1 MKIRQ
6 GGLIK
11 PKLNML
17 FYGATGTGKSTQAL
31 EIAKFKRED
40 GTPFRV
46 FCFDIESGGADECLE
61 ELEAQG
67 VDTRNVFMAYTQSL
81 SEVEQYVDKIA
92 KGETLYYLDDD
103 GDETDEPILDAYG
116 ENFVPDAVIVDGT
129 SVLKLTNTQ
138 SLLQLSQK
146 RNKIKAKNNGGTA
159 EEIYVATQN
168 AGLEYKDHAQ
178 LNYAGQRLVLSL
190 MALPV
195 HVIMTAREKDEK
207 ISTRNDDGSFT
218 STPTGRKLPDSF
230 AGIDYNIKSMIRM
243 FRNDDGEVCYSVEKD
258 RTKTFTPG
266 DVVVN
271 PSLLAFE
278 KTLNNGAGRR
288 SFAIKNDLDD
298 AIQTDRKIFEQEL
311 LGDVFEEKPVVQNNN
326 IEMSAEEIIASIN
339 ETMRDMTQTER
350 DKKKAALSSAGLAC
364 NPAAIKKLTDVA
376 VLSQILDIVKA

>member
-46 FCFDIESGGADECLE
+46 FCFDIESGGVDECLE
-61 ELEAQG
+61 ELEMQG
-67 VDTRNVFMAYTQSL
+67 VDTRNIFVAYTQSL
-81 SEVEQYVDKIA
+81 SEVELYVSKIA

-103 GDETDEPILDAYG
+103 GEETDDPIKDAFG

-168 AGLEYKDHAQ
+168 AQLEIRDYNQMA
-178 LNYAGQRLVLSL
+178 YAGQKLVLSL
-190 MALPV
+190 MALPI
-195 HVIMTAREKDEK
+195 HVIMTAREKEEMVSSK
-207 ISTRNDDGSFT
+207 NADGQFV
-218 STPTGRKLPDSF
+218 STPTGKTLPDSF
-230 AGIDYNIKSMIRM
+230 KGVDYNIKTMIRM
-243 FRNDDGEVCYSVEKD
+243 FRNEDDEVCYSVEKD
-258 RTKTFTPG
+258 RTKTFNVG

-271 PSLLAFE
+271 PSLTAFE
-278 KTLNNGAGRR
+278 KTINKGAGRQE
-288 SFAIKNDLDD
+288 FAIKNDLDD
-298 AIQTDRKIFEQEL
+298 AIQKDKQIFEKEM
-311 LGDVFEEKPVVQNNN
+311 LGDIANDSVIQGN
-326 IEMSAEEIIASIN
+326 SDGDADDIIASIN
-339 ETMRDMTQTER
+339 EAMRAMTQIER
-350 DKKKAALSSAGLAC
+350 DKKKAALASASL
-364 NPAAIKKLTDVA
+364 PASPATIKKITDIDT
-376 VLSQILDIVKA
+376 LNQILTIIKS

>member
-46 FCFDIESGGADECLE
+46 FCFDIESGGVDECLE
-61 ELEAQG
+61 ELEMQG
-67 VDTRNVFMAYTQSL
+67 VDTRNIFVAYTQSL
-81 SEVEQYVDKIA
+81 SEVELYVSKIA

-103 GDETDEPILDAYG
+103 GEETDEPIKDAFG

-168 AGLEYKDHAQ
+168 AQLEIRDYNQMA
-178 LNYAGQRLVLSL
+178 YAGQKLVLSL
-190 MALPV
+190 MALPI
-195 HVIMTAREKDEK
+195 HVIMTAREKEEMVSSK
-207 ISTRNDDGSFT
+207 NADGQFV
-218 STPTGRKLPDSF
+218 STPTGKTLPDSF
-230 AGIDYNIKSMIRM
+230 KGVDYNIKTMIRM
-243 FRNDDGEVCYSVEKD
+243 FRNEDDEVCYSVEKD
-258 RTKTFTPG
+258 RTKTFNVG

-271 PSLLAFE
+271 PSLTAFE
-278 KTLNNGAGRR
+278 KTINKGAGRQE
-288 SFAIKNDLDD
+288 FAIKNDLDD
-298 AIQTDRKIFEQEL
+298 AIQKDKQIFEKEM
-311 LGDVFEEKPVVQNNN
+311 LGDIANDSIIQGNSDGN
-326 IEMSAEEIIASIN
+326 ADDIIASIN
-339 ETMRDMTQTER
+339 ETMRSMTQIER
-350 DKKKAALSSAGLAC
+350 DKKKAALASASLPAS
-364 NPAAIKKLTDVA
+364 PAAIKKITDIDI
-376 VLSQILDIVKA
+376 LNQILAIIKS

>member
-6 GGLIK
+6 GGLIR

-17 FYGATGTGKSTQAL
+17 FYGAPGTGKSTQAL

-46 FCFDIESGGADECLE
+46 FCFDIESGGADEVLE
-61 ELEAQG
+61 ELENQG
-67 VDTRNVFMAYTQSL
+67 VDTRNIFVAYTQSL
-81 SEVEQYVDKIA
+81 SEVELYVSKIA
-92 KGETLYYLDDD
+92 KGEDLYYLDDD
-103 GDETDEPILDAYG
+103 GEETDELITDAYG
-116 ENFVPDAVIVDGT
+116 EKFVPDAVIVDGT

-168 AGLEYKDHAQ
+168 AGLELKDYNQ

-195 HVIMTAREKDEK
+195 SVILTAREKDEK
-207 ISTRNDDGSFT
+207 VSSKDANGQFT

-230 AGIDYNIKSMIRM
+230 AGIDYNIKTQIRM
-243 FRNDDGEVCYSVEKD
+243 FRNEDEEVCYSVEKD
-258 RTKTFTPG
+258 RTHTFEKG
-266 DVVVN
+266 SVVVN

-278 KTLNNGAGRR
+278 ATLNKGTGRK
-288 SFAIKNDLDD
+288 SFAIRNDLDD
-298 AIQTDRKIFEQEL
+298 AIQKDRQIFEKEV
-311 LGDVFEEKPVVQNNN
+311 LGDVINDDESASDEKV
-326 IEMSAEEIIASIN
+326 SADEIIAAIG
-339 ETMRDMTQTER
+339 EVMRGLSQADK
-350 DKKKAALSSAGLAC
+350 DKKKAALASANL
-364 NPAAIKKLTDVA
+364 PATPSAMKKVTDVA
-376 VLSQILDIVKA
+376 TLNKILDIVKA

>member
-17 FYGATGTGKSTQAL
+17 FYGSTGTGKSTQAL

-46 FCFDIESGGADECLE
+46 FCFDIESGGIDECLE
-61 ELEAQG
+61 ELEMQG
-67 VDTRNVFMAYTQSL
+67 VDTRNVFVAYTQSL

-92 KGETLYYLDDD
+92 KKEQLFYLDEE
-103 GDETDEPILDAYG
+103 GEETEEPILDAYG
-116 ENFVPDAVIVDGT
+116 EPFVPDAVIVDGT

-168 AGLEYKDHAQ
+168 ASLEIRDYSQ
-178 LNYAGQRLVLSL
+178 LAYAGQRLVLSL

-207 ISTRNDDGSFT
+207 VSSKDSNGQFT
-218 STPTGRKLPDSF
+218 STPTGKKLPDSF
-230 AGIDYNIKSMIRM
+230 SGIDYNIKSMIRM

-258 RTKTFTPG
+258 RTKTFQPG

-278 KTLNNGAGRR
+278 KTLNKGIGRKE
-288 SFAIKNDLDD
+288 FAIRNDLDD
-298 AIQTDRKIFEQEL
+298 AIQTDRRIFEKEL
-311 LGDVFEEKPVVQNNN
+311 LGDILDDKSSDVVNSPNVDGL
-326 IEMSAEEIIASIN
+326 IEEIN
-339 ETMRDMTQTER
+339 NVMRNMTQAER
-350 DKKKAALSSAGLAC
+350 DKKKASLASASLPS
-364 NPAAIKKLTDVA
+364 NPTAIKKLTNIDT
-376 VLSQILDIVKA
+376 LNQILAIVKS

>member
-6 GGLIK
+6 GGLIR

-17 FYGATGTGKSTQAL
+17 FYGAPGTGKSTQAL

-46 FCFDIESGGADECLE
+46 FCFDIESGGVDEVLE
-61 ELEAQG
+61 ELENQG
-67 VDTRNVFMAYTQSL
+67 IDTRNIFVAYTQSL
-81 SEVEQYVDKIA
+81 SEVELYVAKIA
-92 KGETLYYLDDD
+92 KGEDLYYLDDE
-103 GDETDEPILDAYG
+103 GEETDELITDAYG
-116 ENFVPDAVIVDGT
+116 EKFVPDAVIVDGT

-168 AGLEYKDHAQ
+168 AGLELKDYNQ

-195 HVIMTAREKDEK
+195 SVILTAREKDEK
-207 ISTRNDDGSFT
+207 VSSKDANGQFT

-230 AGIDYNIKSMIRM
+230 AGIDYNIKTQIRM
-243 FRNDDGEVCYSVEKD
+243 FRNEDEEVCYSIEKD
-258 RTKTFTPG
+258 RTHTFEKG
-266 DVVVN
+266 DVVIN
-271 PSLLAFE
+271 PSLTAFE
-278 KTLNNGAGRR
+278 ATLNKGAGRK

-298 AIQTDRKIFEQEL
+298 AIQKDRQIFEKEV
-311 LGDVFEEKPVVQNNN
+311 LGDIASDDVSSTSDNGADTETL
-326 IEMSAEEIIASIN
+326 IASIN
-339 ETMRDMTQTER
+339 EVMKGLSQANR
-350 DKKKAALSSAGLAC
+350 DKKKAALAGANLPAT
-364 NPAAIKKLTDVA
+364 PAAIKKVTDTS
-376 VLSQILDIVKA
+376 VLSKILEIVKA

>member
-46 FCFDIESGGADECLE
+46 FCFDIESGGVDECLE
-61 ELEAQG
+61 ELEMQG
-67 VDTRNVFMAYTQSL
+67 VDTRNIFVAYTQSL
-81 SEVEQYVDKIA
+81 SEVELYVSKIA

-103 GDETDEPILDAYG
+103 GEETDDPIKDAFG

-168 AGLEYKDHAQ
+168 AQLEIRDYNQMA
-178 LNYAGQRLVLSL
+178 YAGQKLVLSL
-190 MALPV
+190 MALPI
-195 HVIMTAREKDEK
+195 HVIMTAREKEEMVSSK
-207 ISTRNDDGSFT
+207 NADGQFV
-218 STPTGRKLPDSF
+218 STPTGKTLPDSF
-230 AGIDYNIKSMIRM
+230 KGVDYNIKTMIRM
-243 FRNDDGEVCYSVEKD
+243 FRNEDDEVCYSVEKD
-258 RTKTFTPG
+258 RTKTFNVG

-271 PSLLAFE
+271 PSLTAFE
-278 KTLNNGAGRR
+278 KTINKGAGRQE
-288 SFAIKNDLDD
+288 FAIKNDLDD
-298 AIQTDRKIFEQEL
+298 AIQKDKQIFEKEM
-311 LGDVFEEKPVVQNNN
+311 LGDIANDPIIQGNSDGN
-326 IEMSAEEIIASIN
+326 ADDIIASIN
-339 ETMRDMTQTER
+339 EAMRAMTQIER
-350 DKKKAALSSAGLAC
+350 DKKKAALASASLPAS
-364 NPAAIKKLTDVA
+364 PAAIKKITDIDT
-376 VLSQILDIVKA
+376 LNQILTIIKS

>member
-6 GGLIK
+6 GGLIR

-17 FYGATGTGKSTQAL
+17 FYGAPGTGKSTQAL

-46 FCFDIESGGADECLE
+46 FCFDIESGGADEVLE
-61 ELEAQG
+61 ELENQG
-67 VDTRNVFMAYTQSL
+67 VDTRNIFVAYTQSL
-81 SEVEQYVDKIA
+81 SEVELYVAKIA
-92 KGETLYYLDDD
+92 KGEDLYYLDDD
-103 GDETDEPILDAYG
+103 GEETDELITDAYG
-116 ENFVPDAVIVDGT
+116 EKFVPDAVIVDGT

-168 AGLEYKDHAQ
+168 AGLELKDYNQ

-195 HVIMTAREKDEK
+195 SVILTAREKDEK
-207 ISTRNDDGSFT
+207 VSSKDANGQFT

-230 AGIDYNIKSMIRM
+230 AGIDYNIKTQIRM
-243 FRNDDGEVCYSVEKD
+243 FRNEDEEVCYSVEKD
-258 RTKTFTPG
+258 RTHTFEKG
-266 DVVVN
+266 SVVVN

-278 KTLNNGAGRR
+278 ATLNKGAGRK
-288 SFAIKNDLDD
+288 SFAIRNDLDD
-298 AIQTDRKIFEQEL
+298 AIQKDRQIFEKEV
-311 LGDVFEEKPVVQNNN
+311 LGDVLNEDESAPDEKV
-326 IEMSAEEIIASIN
+326 SADEIIAAIS
-339 ETMRDMTQTER
+339 EVMRGLSQADK
-350 DKKKAALSSAGLAC
+350 DKKKAALASANL
-364 NPAAIKKLTDVA
+364 PATPSAMKKVTDVA
-376 VLSQILDIVKA
+376 TLNKILDIVKA

>member
-17 FYGATGTGKSTQAL
+17 FYGSTGTGKSTQAL

-46 FCFDIESGGADECLE
+46 FCFDIESGGIDECLE
-61 ELEAQG
+61 ELEMQG
-67 VDTRNVFMAYTQSL
+67 VDTRNVFVAYTQSL
-81 SEVEQYVDKIA
+81 SEVEQYVDKIT
-92 KGETLYYLDDD
+92 KKEQLFYLDED
-103 GDETDEPILDAYG
+103 GEETEEPILDAYG
-116 ENFVPDAVIVDGT
+116 EPFVPDAVIVDGT

-168 AGLEYKDHAQ
+168 ASLEIRDYSQ
-178 LNYAGQRLVLSL
+178 LAYAGQRLVLSL

-207 ISTRNDDGSFT
+207 VSSKDSNGQFT
-218 STPTGRKLPDSF
+218 STPTGKKLPDSF
-230 AGIDYNIKSMIRM
+230 SGIDYNIKSMIRM

-258 RTKTFTPG
+258 RTKTFQPG

-278 KTLNNGAGRR
+278 KTLNKGIGRKE
-288 SFAIKNDLDD
+288 FAIRNDLDD
-298 AIQTDRKIFEQEL
+298 AIQTDRRIFEQEL
-311 LGDVFEEKPVVQNNN
+311 LGDILDDKSSDAVNSPNVDGV
-326 IEMSAEEIIASIN
+326 IEEIN
-339 ETMRDMTQTER
+339 NVMRNMTQTER
-350 DKKKAALSSAGLAC
+350 DKKKASLASASLPS
-364 NPAAIKKLTDVA
+364 NPTAIKKLTDIDT
-376 VLSQILDIVKA
+376 LNQILAIVKS

>member
-46 FCFDIESGGADECLE
+46 FCFDIESGGIDECLE
-61 ELEAQG
+61 ELEMQG
-67 VDTRNVFMAYTQSL
+67 VDTRNVFVAYTQSL

-92 KGETLYYLDDD
+92 KKEQLFYLDEE
-103 GDETDEPILDAYG
+103 GEETEEPILDAYG
-116 ENFVPDAVIVDGT
+116 EPFVPDAVIVDGT

-168 AGLEYKDHAQ
+168 ASLEIRDYSQ
-178 LNYAGQRLVLSL
+178 LAYAGQRLVLSL

-207 ISTRNDDGSFT
+207 VSSKDSNGQFT
-218 STPTGRKLPDSF
+218 STPTGKKLPDSF
-230 AGIDYNIKSMIRM
+230 SGIDYNIKSMIRM

-258 RTKTFTPG
+258 RTKTFQPG

-278 KTLNNGAGRR
+278 KTLNKGIGRKE
-288 SFAIKNDLDD
+288 FAIRNDLDD
-298 AIQTDRKIFEQEL
+298 AIQTDRRIFEKEL
-311 LGDVFEEKPVVQNNN
+311 LGDILDDKSSDVVNSPNVDGL
-326 IEMSAEEIIASIN
+326 IEEIN
-339 ETMRDMTQTER
+339 NVMRNMTQAER
-350 DKKKAALSSAGLAC
+350 DKKKASLASASLPS
-364 NPAAIKKLTDVA
+364 NPTAIKKLTDIDT
-376 VLSQILDIVKA
+376 LNQILAIVKS

>member
-46 FCFDIESGGADECLE
+46 FCFDIESGGVDECLE
-61 ELEAQG
+61 ELEIQG
-67 VDTRNVFMAYTQSL
+67 VDTRNIFVAYTQSL
-81 SEVEQYVDKIA
+81 SEVELYVSKIA

-103 GDETDEPILDAYG
+103 GEETDEPIKDAFG

-168 AGLEYKDHAQ
+168 AQLEIRDYNQMA
-178 LNYAGQRLVLSL
+178 YAGQKLVLSL
-190 MALPV
+190 MALPI
-195 HVIMTAREKDEK
+195 HVIMTAREKEEMVSSK
-207 ISTRNDDGSFT
+207 NADGQFV
-218 STPTGRKLPDSF
+218 STPTGKTLPDSF
-230 AGIDYNIKSMIRM
+230 KGVDYNIKTMIRM
-243 FRNDDGEVCYSVEKD
+243 FRNEDDEVCYSVEKD
-258 RTKTFTPG
+258 RTKTFNVG

-271 PSLLAFE
+271 PSLTAFE
-278 KTLNNGAGRR
+278 KTINKGAGRQE
-288 SFAIKNDLDD
+288 FAIKNDLDD
-298 AIQTDRKIFEQEL
+298 AIQKDKQIFEKEM
-311 LGDVFEEKPVVQNNN
+311 LGDIANDSVIQGNSDGN
-326 IEMSAEEIIASIN
+326 ADDIIASIN
-339 ETMRDMTQTER
+339 EAMRAMTQIER
-350 DKKKAALSSAGLAC
+350 DKKKAALASASL
-364 NPAAIKKLTDVA
+364 PASPATIKKITDIDT
-376 VLSQILDIVKA
+376 LNQILTIIKS

>member
-46 FCFDIESGGADECLE
+46 FCFDIESGGVDECLE
-61 ELEAQG
+61 ELEMQG
-67 VDTRNVFMAYTQSL
+67 VDTRNIFVAYTQSL
-81 SEVEQYVDKIA
+81 SEVELYVSKIA

-103 GDETDEPILDAYG
+103 GEETDDPIKDAFG

-168 AGLEYKDHAQ
+168 AQLEIRDYNQMA
-178 LNYAGQRLVLSL
+178 YAGQKLVLSL
-190 MALPV
+190 MALPI
-195 HVIMTAREKDEK
+195 HVIMTAREKEEMVSSK
-207 ISTRNDDGSFT
+207 NADGQFV
-218 STPTGRKLPDSF
+218 STPTGKTLPDSF
-230 AGIDYNIKSMIRM
+230 KGVDYNIKTMIRM
-243 FRNDDGEVCYSVEKD
+243 FRNEDDEVCYSVEKD
-258 RTKTFTPG
+258 RTKTFNVG

-271 PSLLAFE
+271 PSLTAFE
-278 KTLNNGAGRR
+278 KTINKGAGRQE
-288 SFAIKNDLDD
+288 FAIKNDLDD
-298 AIQTDRKIFEQEL
+298 AIQKDKQIFEKEM
-311 LGDVFEEKPVVQNNN
+311 LGDIANDSIIQGNSDGN
-326 IEMSAEEIIASIN
+326 ADDIIASIN
-339 ETMRDMTQTER
+339 EVMRAMTQIER
-350 DKKKAALSSAGLAC
+350 DKKKAALASASLPAS
-364 NPAAIKKLTDVA
+364 PAAIKKITDIDT
-376 VLSQILDIVKA
+376 LNQILAIIKS

>member
-46 FCFDIESGGADECLE
+46 FCFDIESGGVDECLE
-61 ELEAQG
+61 ELEMQG
-67 VDTRNVFMAYTQSL
+67 VDTRNIFVAYTQSL
-81 SEVEQYVDKIA
+81 SEVELYVSKIA

-103 GDETDEPILDAYG
+103 GEETDDPIKDAFG

-168 AGLEYKDHAQ
+168 AQLEIRDYNQMA
-178 LNYAGQRLVLSL
+178 YAGQKLVLSL
-190 MALPV
+190 MALPI
-195 HVIMTAREKDEK
+195 HVIMTAREKEEMVSSK
-207 ISTRNDDGSFT
+207 NADGQFV
-218 STPTGRKLPDSF
+218 STPTGKTLPDSF
-230 AGIDYNIKSMIRM
+230 KGVDYNIKTMIRM
-243 FRNDDGEVCYSVEKD
+243 FRNEDDEVCYSVEKD
-258 RTKTFTPG
+258 RTKTFNVG

-271 PSLLAFE
+271 PSLTAFE
-278 KTLNNGAGRR
+278 KTINKGAGRQE
-288 SFAIKNDLDD
+288 FAIKNDLDD
-298 AIQTDRKIFEQEL
+298 AIQKDKQIFEKEM
-311 LGDVFEEKPVVQNNN
+311 LGDIANDSIIQGNSDGN
-326 IEMSAEEIIASIN
+326 ADDIIASIN
-339 ETMRDMTQTER
+339 EVMRAMTQIER
-350 DKKKAALSSAGLAC
+350 DKKKAALASASLPAS
-364 NPAAIKKLTDVA
+364 PAAIKKLTDIDT
-376 VLSQILDIVKA
+376 LNQILTIIKS

>member
-46 FCFDIESGGADECLE
+46 FCFDIESGGIDECLE
-61 ELEAQG
+61 ELEMQG
-67 VDTRNVFMAYTQSL
+67 VDTRNVFVAYTQSL

-92 KGETLYYLDDD
+92 KKEQLFYLDED
-103 GDETDEPILDAYG
+103 GEETDEPILDAYG
-116 ENFVPDAVIVDGT
+116 EPFIPDAVIVDGT

-168 AGLEYKDHAQ
+168 ASLEIRDYSQ
-178 LNYAGQRLVLSL
+178 LAYAGQRLVLSL

-207 ISTRNDDGSFT
+207 VSSKDSNGQFT
-218 STPTGRKLPDSF
+218 STPTGKKLPDSF
-230 AGIDYNIKSMIRM
+230 SGIDYNIKSMIRM

-258 RTKTFTPG
+258 RTKTFQPG

-278 KTLNNGAGRR
+278 KTLNKGIGRKE
-288 SFAIKNDLDD
+288 FAIRNDLDD
-298 AIQTDRKIFEQEL
+298 AIQTDRRIFEQEL
-311 LGDVFEEKPVVQNNN
+311 LGDILDDKSSDAVNSPN
-326 IEMSAEEIIASIN
+326 IDGVIEEIN
-339 ETMRDMTQTER
+339 NVMRNMTQTER
-350 DKKKAALSSAGLAC
+350 DKKKASLASASLPS
-364 NPAAIKKLTDVA
+364 NPTSIKKLTDIDT
-376 VLSQILDIVKA
+376 LNQILAIVKS

>member
-46 FCFDIESGGADECLE
+46 FCFDIESGGVDECLE
-61 ELEAQG
+61 ELEMQG
-67 VDTRNVFMAYTQSL
+67 VDTRNIFVAYTQSL
-81 SEVEQYVDKIA
+81 SEVELYVSKIA

-103 GDETDEPILDAYG
+103 GEETDEPIKDAFG

-168 AGLEYKDHAQ
+168 AQLEIRDYNQMA
-178 LNYAGQRLVLSL
+178 YAGQKLVLSL
-190 MALPV
+190 MALPI
-195 HVIMTAREKDEK
+195 HVIMTAREKEEMVSSK
-207 ISTRNDDGSFT
+207 NADGQFV
-218 STPTGRKLPDSF
+218 STPTGKTLPDSF
-230 AGIDYNIKSMIRM
+230 KGVDYNIKTMIRM
-243 FRNDDGEVCYSVEKD
+243 FRNEDDEVCYSVEKD
-258 RTKTFTPG
+258 RTKTFNVG

-271 PSLLAFE
+271 PSLTAFE
-278 KTLNNGAGRR
+278 KTINKGAGRQE
-288 SFAIKNDLDD
+288 FAIKNDLDD
-298 AIQTDRKIFEQEL
+298 AIQKDKQIFEKEM
-311 LGDVFEEKPVVQNNN
+311 LGDIAND
-326 IEMSAEEIIASIN
+326 SIIQGNSDGNADDIITSIN
-339 ETMRDMTQTER
+339 EAMRAMTQIER
-350 DKKKAALSSAGLAC
+350 DKKKAALASASL
-364 NPAAIKKLTDVA
+364 PASPATIKKITDIDT
-376 VLSQILDIVKA
+376 LNQILTIIKS

>member
-6 GGLIK
+6 GGLIR

-17 FYGATGTGKSTQAL
+17 FYGAPGTGKSTQAL

-46 FCFDIESGGADECLE
+46 FCFDIESGGADEVLE
-61 ELEAQG
+61 ELENQG
-67 VDTRNVFMAYTQSL
+67 IDTRNIFMAYTQSL
-81 SEVEQYVDKIA
+81 SEVELYVGKIA
-92 KGETLYYLDDD
+92 KGEDLYYLDDD
-103 GDETDEPILDAYG
+103 GEETDELITDAYG
-116 ENFVPDAVIVDGT
+116 EKFVPDAVIVDGT

-146 RNKIKAKNNGGTA
+146 RNKIKAKNNGATA

-168 AGLEYKDHAQ
+168 AGLELKDYNQ

-195 HVIMTAREKDEK
+195 SVILTAREKDEK
-207 ISTRNDDGSFT
+207 VSSKDANGQFT

-230 AGIDYNIKSMIRM
+230 AGIDYNIKTQIRM
-243 FRNDDGEVCYSVEKD
+243 FRNEDEEVCYSIEKD
-258 RTKTFTPG
+258 RTHTFEKG

-278 KTLNNGAGRR
+278 ATLNKGVGRK
-288 SFAIKNDLDD
+288 SFAIRNDLDD
-298 AIQTDRKIFEQEL
+298 AIHKDRQIFEKEV
-311 LGDVFEEKPVVQNNN
+311 LGDIANDETPVA
-326 IEMSAEEIIASIN
+326 EASSATAEELITSIN
-339 ETMRDMTQTER
+339 DFMRNMTQANR
-350 DKKKAALSSAGLAC
+350 DKKKAALTSASL
-364 NPAAIKKLTDVA
+364 PATPVAIKKVTDTDT
-376 VLSQILDIVKA
+376 LNKILEIVKA

>member
-46 FCFDIESGGADECLE
+46 FCFDIESGGVDECLE
-61 ELEAQG
+61 ELEMQG
-67 VDTRNVFMAYTQSL
+67 VDTRNIFVAYTQSL
-81 SEVEQYVDKIA
+81 SEVELYVSKIA

-103 GDETDEPILDAYG
+103 GEETDEPIKDAFG

-168 AGLEYKDHAQ
+168 AQLEIRDYNQMA
-178 LNYAGQRLVLSL
+178 YAGQKLVLSL
-190 MALPV
+190 MALPI
-195 HVIMTAREKDEK
+195 HVIMTAREKEEMVSSK
-207 ISTRNDDGSFT
+207 NADGQFV
-218 STPTGRKLPDSF
+218 STPTGKTLPDSF
-230 AGIDYNIKSMIRM
+230 KGVDYNIKTMIRM
-243 FRNDDGEVCYSVEKD
+243 FRNEDDEVCYSVEKD
-258 RTKTFTPG
+258 RTKTFNVG

-271 PSLLAFE
+271 PSLTAFE
-278 KTLNNGAGRR
+278 KTINKGAGRQE
-288 SFAIKNDLDD
+288 FAIKNDLDD
-298 AIQTDRKIFEQEL
+298 AIQKDKQIFEKEM
-311 LGDVFEEKPVVQNNN
+311 LGDIANDSIIQGNSDGN
-326 IEMSAEEIIASIN
+326 ADDIIASIN
-339 ETMRDMTQTER
+339 EAMRAMTQIER
-350 DKKKAALSSAGLAC
+350 DKKKAALASASLPVS
-364 NPAAIKKLTDVA
+364 PATIKKITDIDT
-376 VLSQILDIVKA
+376 LNQILTIIKS

>member
-46 FCFDIESGGADECLE
+46 FCFDIESGGVDECLE
-61 ELEAQG
+61 ELEMQG
-67 VDTRNVFMAYTQSL
+67 VDTRNIFVAYTQSL
-81 SEVEQYVDKIA
+81 SEVELYVSKIA

-103 GDETDEPILDAYG
+103 GEETDEPIKDAFG

-168 AGLEYKDHAQ
+168 AQLEIRDYNQMA
-178 LNYAGQRLVLSL
+178 YAGQKLVLSL
-190 MALPV
+190 MALPI
-195 HVIMTAREKDEK
+195 HVIMTAREKEEMVSSK
-207 ISTRNDDGSFT
+207 NADGQFV
-218 STPTGRKLPDSF
+218 STPTGKTLPDSF
-230 AGIDYNIKSMIRM
+230 KGVDYNIKTMIRM
-243 FRNDDGEVCYSVEKD
+243 FRNEDDEVCYSVEKD
-258 RTKTFTPG
+258 RTKTFNVG

-271 PSLLAFE
+271 PSLTAFE
-278 KTLNNGAGRR
+278 KTINKGAGRQE
-288 SFAIKNDLDD
+288 FAIKNDLDD
-298 AIQTDRKIFEQEL
+298 AIQKDKQIFEKEM
-311 LGDVFEEKPVVQNNN
+311 LGDIANDSIIQGNSDGN
-326 IEMSAEEIIASIN
+326 ADDIIASIN
-339 ETMRDMTQTER
+339 EAMRAMTQIER
-350 DKKKAALSSAGLAC
+350 DKKKAALASASL
-364 NPAAIKKLTDVA
+364 PASPATIKKITDIDT
-376 VLSQILDIVKA
+376 LNQILTIIKS

>member
-46 FCFDIESGGADECLE
+46 FCFDIESGGVDECLE
-61 ELEAQG
+61 ELEMQG
-67 VDTRNVFMAYTQSL
+67 VDTRNIFVAYTQSL
-81 SEVEQYVDKIA
+81 SEVELYVSKIA
-92 KGETLYYLDDD
+92 KGETLYSLDDD
-103 GDETDEPILDAYG
+103 GEETDEPIKDAFG

-168 AGLEYKDHAQ
+168 AQLEIRDYNQMA
-178 LNYAGQRLVLSL
+178 YAGQKLVLSL
-190 MALPV
+190 MALPI
-195 HVIMTAREKDEK
+195 HVIMTAREKEEMVSSK
-207 ISTRNDDGSFT
+207 NADGQFV
-218 STPTGRKLPDSF
+218 STPTGKTLPDSF
-230 AGIDYNIKSMIRM
+230 KGVDYNIKTMIRM
-243 FRNDDGEVCYSVEKD
+243 FRNEDDEVCYSVEKD
-258 RTKTFTPG
+258 RTKTFNVG

-271 PSLLAFE
+271 PSLTAFE
-278 KTLNNGAGRR
+278 KTINKGAGRQE
-288 SFAIKNDLDD
+288 FAIKNDLDD
-298 AIQTDRKIFEQEL
+298 AIQKDKQIFEKEM
-311 LGDVFEEKPVVQNNN
+311 LGDIANDSIIQGNSDGN
-326 IEMSAEEIIASIN
+326 ADDIIASIN
-339 ETMRDMTQTER
+339 ETMRSMTQIER
-350 DKKKAALSSAGLAC
+350 DKKKAALANASLPAS
-364 NPAAIKKLTDVA
+364 PAAIKKITDVNT
-376 VLSQILDIVKA
+376 LNQILAIIKS

>member
-46 FCFDIESGGADECLE
+46 FCFDIESGGVDECLE
-61 ELEAQG
+61 ELEMQG
-67 VDTRNVFMAYTQSL
+67 VDTRNIFVAYTQSL
-81 SEVEQYVDKIA
+81 SEVELYVSKIA

-103 GDETDEPILDAYG
+103 GEETDDPIKDAFG

-168 AGLEYKDHAQ
+168 AQLEIRDYNQMA
-178 LNYAGQRLVLSL
+178 YAGQKLVLSL
-190 MALPV
+190 MALPI
-195 HVIMTAREKDEK
+195 HVIMTAREKEEMVSSK
-207 ISTRNDDGSFT
+207 NADGQFV
-218 STPTGRKLPDSF
+218 STPTGKTLPDSF
-230 AGIDYNIKSMIRM
+230 KGVDYNIKTMIRM
-243 FRNDDGEVCYSVEKD
+243 FRNEDDEVCYSVEKD
-258 RTKTFTPG
+258 TTKTFNAG

-271 PSLLAFE
+271 PSLTAFE
-278 KTLNNGAGRR
+278 KTINKGAGRQE
-288 SFAIKNDLDD
+288 FAIKNDLDD
-298 AIQTDRKIFEQEL
+298 AIQKDKQIFEKEM
-311 LGDVFEEKPVVQNNN
+311 LGDIANDSVIQGNSDGN
-326 IEMSAEEIIASIN
+326 ADDIIASIN
-339 ETMRDMTQTER
+339 EAMRAMTQIER
-350 DKKKAALSSAGLAC
+350 DKKKAALASASL
-364 NPAAIKKLTDVA
+364 PASPATIKKITDIDT
-376 VLSQILDIVKA
+376 LNQILTIIKS